1 LKKITAYVNTLR
13 VHWLA
18 EELQTIG
25 IKEIMVTEYFSPSSQ
40 ISRMELISREEDV
53 ETVRGIVHR
62 LGTLGPAGDH
72 AFFVEEY
79 DPKLP
84 GQISLG
90 KRTSKL
96 EESRAKQ
103 LINFMLRGSHR
114 KITTAFLLMT
124 ISILGVGV
132 FIYLQTNA
140 FQRSAK
146 EAAETIQYI
155 AETTSAIESAMLEEM
170 LAAERF
176 HRGQAAQAARDF
188 DRARRKLADTIVLLK
203 GASIVSVFELDS
215 LTALEH
221 QFHFIVGGMFG
232 IIDSLSRYGQMRQ
245 QKKAL
250 ELSKSHNQ
258 IMSSL
263 DLLRGQLL
271 SHLSSLEVSMR
282 ELNLEKQRD
291 ITRSI
296 EGVKASLLLLAAAA
310 IGITIMIWLMV
321 ERNVSRPIQR
331 LMEEAKT
338 VDTVEL
344 R

>member
-1 LKKITAYVNTLR
+1 MKKVIAYVNTIR
-13 VHWLA
+13 VHWLV
-18 EELQTIG
+18 EELEAAG

-40 ISRMELISREEDV
+40 ISRLELLSQDSVVERVRE
-53 ETVRGIVHR
+53 IVHR
-62 LGTLGPAGDH
+62 VGTTGSAGDH
-72 AFFVEEY
+72 CFFLEEY
-79 DPKLP
+79 DPDLP
-84 GQISLG
+84 SQMPLG
-90 KRTSKL
+90 KTASRL
-96 EESRAKQ
+96 EESRVKQ

-155 AETTSAIESAMLEEM
+155 SETTSAEESAMLEEM